1 MTLNSGGNLGLD
13 WAHRPTGYSGAMP
26 QSELV
31 VDAVLFDMDGT
42 LVDSN
47 SVVDQ
52 MWTEFA
58 VTLGLDPQAVRAF
71 AHGTPS
77 TATLGNF
84 LPAHEDFD
92 EWFERIA
99 SWEEGSFGQVSEIAG
114 AIAAVRQIPRERWA
128 VVTSALRE
136 AALKRIE
143 TVGFPSPRVLI
154 GADDVSRGKPD
165 PEGFLAAANALGVD
179 PARCVVFEDS
189 PAGLEA
195 ALAMGA
201 ATVVVGTLDADV
213 TRGLR
218 RIADWRG
225 ITFERN
231 PEGGIVIHGIPSLHA
246 GIARA
251 SG

>member
-1 MTLNSGGNLGLD
+1 MGTNLRVK
-13 WAHRPTGYSGAMP
+13 WAYRPPGYSGAMP
-26 QSELV
+26 HAVLI

-47 SVVDQ
+47 SVVDR

-58 VTLGLDPQAVRAF
+58 VTLGLDPQAVRTF

-77 TATLGNF
+77 TATLRTF
-84 LPAHEDFD
+84 LPAHESFD

-99 SWEEGSFGQVSEIAG
+99 SWEAGSFGHVGEIAG
-114 AIAAVRQIPRERWA
+114 AITAVRALPRERWA

-136 AALKRIE
+136 AALKRIAI
-143 TVGFPSPRVLI
+143 VGFPTPHVLI
-154 GADDVSRGKPD
+154 GADDVANGKPD

-195 ALAMGA
+195 ALAVGA
-201 ATVVVGTLDADV
+201 SAVVVGTLNAEV

-218 RIADWRG
+218 RIVDWNGVTFASDADGRIVIDG
-225 ITFERN
+225 I
-231 PEGGIVIHGIPSLHA
+231 PPLDGGINPA
-246 GIARA
+246 MD
-251 SG
+251 